1 MSTLALVPRYAPV
14 MNPYFRRFVRYAN
27 DPVVQRSAARM
38 AQMAK
43 RRVARFVQARMRRR
57 QNRDRTVRNART
69 RSGPNAQQG
78 GPSFQTFAGTPQ
90 TLRVKTLDS
99 TVIQF
104 PARNG
109 AEHDRLRE
117 SIFLNGIKICLNFK
131 NDATYPV
138 VVHIVVCRQRTRSS
152 SQVDSATSM
161 FRNYT
166 NNDSYD
172 TGFINDLADNTYN
185 HQYECLG
192 LNKEKMHIL
201 THSRLTLQPDTSS
214 NGGRHIKE
222 WRRYFKIKKRITFDT
237 SSDTTPQ
244 FPFYLMM
251 WYQPKHSGD
260 YATNTSIV
268 SYDKMTHVF
277 YKNISM

>member
-43 RRVARFVQARMRRR
+43 RKVARFVQARMRRR
-57 QNRDRTVRNART
+57 QARDRTVRNART

-78 GPSFQTFAGTPQ
+78 GPSFQTFGTTQ

-104 PARNG
+104 PPRNG

-117 SIFLNGIKICLNFK
+117 SIFLNGIKVCLNFK
-131 NDATYPV
+131 NDANYAV
-138 VVHIVVCRQRTRSS
+138 VVHIVLCRQRTRSS
-152 SQVDSATSM
+152 SQVDSAASM

-172 TGFINDLADNTYN
+172 TGFNNDLADGTYN

-192 LNKEKMHIL
+192 LNKEKMNIL
-201 THSRLTLQPDTSS
+201 THSRLTLQPDTAS
-214 NGGRHIKE
+214 NMGRNIKE
-222 WRRYFKIKKRITFDT
+222 WLR
-237 SSDTTPQ
+237 S
-244 FPFYLMM
+244 
-251 WYQPKHSGD
+251 
-260 YATNTSIV
+260 
-268 SYDKMTHVF
+268 
-277 YKNISM
+277 